1 MPEKRKDRAKLNML
15 TTILRQLLAT
25 LCGIVIPRVMIGAF
39 GSLVYGAT
47 TSISQFLSY
56 ISLLESGIGR
66 VARGALYSHLARD
79 SKENISKVYHAI
91 KSFFRHVGIFFV
103 VYAVILALSYFK
115 IADVSDLSYEYTV
128 GLVLA
133 ISISTAAN
141 YFFGIAN
148 MTLIHADQKQ
158 YLTNT
163 IITLTNVINTVFI
176 VLLIQVKADVMTVK
190 LVSSLVFLAR
200 PVLYARHVKKHYDL
214 PKVQKDPNALS
225 QKWTGMGQHIAYFLH
240 TNTDIVLLTVFSD
253 LKLVAVYSVY
263 HLVIN
268 SIWNIAS
275 AFSGGME
282 AAFGEM
288 IAKDEKTRLAAAYR
302 KYKLILT
309 VVAMV
314 LFGCTAVLLIPF
326 VRLYMADVTDA
337 NYIQPVFGML
347 LLSAE
352 FINCL
357 VLPCTTLPISA
368 NALKKTRWGSYGE
381 ALINI
386 GVSLILIQ
394 WNPLVGVAMGT
405 LLATVFKAVYYI
417 HYTAKRILKCSAWS
431 LFGKFILSLT
441 VMLVISVGG
450 MLLLW
455 QLPMKNFFVWTIWGG
470 ISFLVVGALTLA
482 FCKLLFPAEVKS
494 IFNKLSRK

>member
-15 TTILRQLLAT
+15 TMILRQLLAT

-39 GSLVYGAT
+39 GSVVYGAT

-66 VARGALYSHLARD
+66 VARGALYRHLAQN
-79 SKENISKVYHAI
+79 SKENISRVYQAI
-91 KSFFRHVGIFFV
+91 KSFFRYVGIFFV

-115 IADVSDLSYEYTV
+115 IADISALSYEYTV

-148 MTLIHADQKQ
+148 MTLMHADQKQ

-163 IITLTNVINTVFI
+163 IITVTNV
-176 VLLIQVKADVMTVK
+176 LTVK

-268 SIWNIAS
+268 SVWNIAS
-275 AFSGGME
+275 SFSGGME

-288 IAKDEKTRLAAAYR
+288 IAKNEQKVLSGAYR

-309 VVAMV
+309 AVAMV

-326 VRLYMADVTDA
+326 VRLYMADVSDA
-337 NYIQPVFGML
+337 NYIQPLFGML
-347 LLSAE
+347 LLMAE

-368 NALKKTRWGSYGE
+368 NSLKKTRWGSYGE

-386 GVSLILIQ
+386 GVSLLLIQ

-405 LLATVFKAVYYI
+405 LLATVFKAVYYMR
-417 HYTAKRILKCSAWS
+417 YTAVSILKCSVWK
-431 LFGKFILSLT
+431 LFGKFGLSLLI
-441 VMLVISVGG
+441 MLAISAGG

-455 QLPMKNFFVWTIWGG
+455 QVPMENFFIWAIWGG
-470 ISFLVVGALTLA
+470 VSFLIVGAITCV
-482 FCKLLFPAEVKS
+482 FCKMMFPAETKS
-494 IFNKLSRK
+494 ILNKLLRNN